1 MALFDRARKP
11 NPPAAPADVATAVA
25 RRRSRSAQTRRRRRQ
40 LAVWLVVAVVVGVG
54 SFGAGLLA
62 APLDYSFQP
71 TPPQAVLLLDHNGRV
86 FATIRAPQDQEPV
99 PSSQIPVVM
108 KQAIVAAEDER
119 FFDHAGVDP
128 LAMVRALWHD
138 VTGAQ
143 LQGGSTI
150 TQQYVKNV
158 YTGSQRTALRKL
170 REASLAIRLEQHLSK
185 EQILTRYLNTLY
197 LGNGTAGVQAASKY
211 YYGVPVQQLDL
222 NRAKGTHDPTLA
234 LARAATLAGFVPAPS
249 LYNPVKS
256 PRIARERELYVL
268 NQMVKN
274 RMISSQQAS
283 AAYGNRLPTIVA
295 RSRADAPTVAPEF
308 RDYVS
313 QQLTGTLAFDDSML
327 FDSDGVKVRTTL
339 DLNLQ
344 KAVVHALATVLPGKS
359 DPEAAVVAVDPRN
372 GDIRALTTKQHGGYK
387 AGGFDLAA
395 PPQGTASRSSGSTIK
410 PFTLAYALMHGHT
423 LDEPHSAPSCV
434 TVPFHL
440 CNAERG
446 SSFQTLRSGLIN
458 SINTVYGPLAV
469 DLGLAK
475 VLKFAR
481 AAGLDIGPLA
491 RDSRGHLFPA
501 QSIGVPVSPLSEAVA
516 YGTLVDHG
524 VHHSPR
530 SILRVRS
537 NDDGQI
543 YSAPPNP
550 HGARTMPRS
559 VADQVTQVMQQVV
572 DEGTGTAA
580 RQPFPVYGKTGTTDD
595 FTNAWFTGCTRSL
608 CIAVWMGYEKQYF
621 HNGTQPHSMILPGV
635 GDVFGGTL
643 PAKIF
648 AQTWSDY
655 RTLQQPHGTLSAAP
669 TPAPGFPVSTRP
681 SNAPSSAAKPRHSS
695 APSATPSSTPSSA
708 PSPSPSPSQTLLP
721 TPAPQSAGQPGQEAR
736 RERLAA

>member
-1 MALFDRARKP
+1 MPSSLRPGSAGQRV
-11 NPPAAPADVATAVA
+11 PAPPADVATAVA
-25 RRRSRSAQTRRRRRQ
+25 RRRSRSAQARRRRRQ
-40 LAVWLVVAVVVGVG
+40 IALWLVVAVLVGIG

-71 TPPQAVLLLDHNGRV
+71 TPPQAVLLLDRSGRV

-99 PSSQIPVVM
+99 RSAQIPNVM

-119 FFDHAGVDP
+119 FFNHSGVDP
-128 LAMVRALWHD
+128 LAMVRAFWRD
-138 VTGAQ
+138 ISGAH

-211 YYGVPVQQLDL
+211 YYGVPIEQLDL
-222 NRAKGTHDPTLA
+222 DRATGRHDASLA
-234 LARAATLAGFVPAPS
+234 LARAATMAGMVPAPS
-249 LYNPVKS
+249 LWNPVKD
-256 PRIARERELYVL
+256 PAQARRRELYVL

-274 RMISSQQAS
+274 HMISPQQAS
-283 AAYGNRLPTIVA
+283 AAYGDSLPKVVA
-295 RSRADAPTVAPEF
+295 HSQPDAPTVAPEF
-308 RDYVS
+308 RDYVAD
-313 QQLTGTLAFDDSML
+313 QLKGTLAFDDTTL
-327 FDSDGVKVRTTL
+327 FNSAGVKVHTTL
-339 DLNLQ
+339 DLDLQ
-344 KAVVHALATVLPGKS
+344 KAAVHALSTVLPSKS

-372 GDIRALTTKQHGGYK
+372 GDIRALTTKQRGGYK

-395 PPQGTASRSSGSTIK
+395 PPHGTASRSSGSTIK
-410 PFTLAYALMHGHT
+410 PFTLAYALMHGHS

-440 CNAERG
+440 CNAETG
-446 SSFQTLRSGLIN
+446 SSYQTLRTALVN
-458 SINTVYGPLAV
+458 SINTVYGPLAL
-469 DLGLAK
+469 DLGLNK

-481 AAGLDIGPLA
+481 SAGLDIGTLA
-491 RDSRGHLFPA
+491 RDTHGHLYPA

-516 YGTLVDHG
+516 FGTLVDHG

-537 NDDGQI
+537 TADGQL
-543 YSAPPNP
+543 YTAPAQP
-550 HGARTMPRS
+550 HGNRVMPRS
-559 VADQVTQVMQQVV
+559 VADQVTGVMQQVV

-595 FTNAWFTGCTRSL
+595 ETDAWFTGCTRTL
-608 CIAVWMGYEKQYF
+608 CIAVWMGYEKPYF
-621 HNGTQPHSMILPGV
+621 HHGTVAHSMKNVEGV
-635 GDVFGGTL
+635 GEVYGGTL
-643 PAKIF
+643 PARIF

-655 RTLQQPHGTLSAAP
+655 RTLQQPHGTLSSPASPAPSAAYSAPPAQPSSQPAKPRRSSKPTSSAAP
-669 TPAPGFPVSTRP
+669 TKSSSP
-681 SNAPSSAAKPRHSS
+681 SPQ
-695 APSATPSSTPSSA
+695 
-708 PSPSPSPSQTLLP
+708 PSPSRTLLP
-721 TPAPQSAGQPGQEAR
+721 PPTTGPDGQAAR
-736 RERLAA
+736 RERFAT

>member
-1 MALFDRARKP
+1 MWF
-11 NPPAAPADVATAVA
+11 
-25 RRRSRSAQTRRRRRQ
+25 
-40 LAVWLVVAVVVGVG
+40 VVAVLVGIG

-71 TPPQAVLLLDHNGRV
+71 PAPQSVYLLDRSGHE

-99 PSSQIPVVM
+99 PSAQIPVVM
-108 KQAIVAAEDER
+108 KQAVVAAEDER
-119 FFDHAGVDP
+119 FFSHSGVDP
-128 LAMVRALWHD
+128 LAIVRAFWRD
-138 VTGAQ
+138 ITGAH

-211 YYGVPVQQLDL
+211 YYGVPIHDLDL
-222 NRAKGTHDPTLA
+222 DQATGVHDPTLA
-234 LARAATLAGFVPAPS
+234 LARAATLAGFIPAPS
-249 LYNPVKS
+249 LYNPVKN

-274 RMISSQQAS
+274 HMISSQQAS
-283 AAYGNRLPTIVA
+283 AAYGNGLPKIVA
-295 RSRADAPTVAPEF
+295 RSQADAPTVAPEF

-313 QQLTGTLAFDDSML
+313 NQLTGTLAFDDSTL
-327 FDSDGVKVRTTL
+327 FDSDGVTVRTTL

-344 KAVVHALATVLPGKS
+344 KAAVHALATVLPSKS

-372 GDIRALTTKQHGGYK
+372 GDIRALTTKQRGGYK

-410 PFTLAYALMHGHT
+410 PFTLAYALMHGHS

-440 CNAERG
+440 CNAESG
-446 SSFQTLRSGLIN
+446 SSYQTLRSALIN

-469 DLGLAK
+469 DLGLGK

-491 RDSRGHLFPA
+491 RDSRGHLYPA

-530 SILRVRS
+530 SILNVRS
-537 NDDGQI
+537 RDDGNL
-543 YSAPPNP
+543 YSAPTTADGN
-550 HGARTMPRS
+550 RVMPRS
-559 VADQVTQVMQQVV
+559 VADQVTEVMQQVV
-572 DEGTGTAA
+572 DQGTGTAA

-595 FTNAWFTGCTRSL
+595 FTNAWFTGCTRTL

-621 HNGTQPHSMILPGV
+621 HNGQQPHSMNLPGV
-635 GDVFGGTL
+635 GEVFGGTL
-643 PAKIF
+643 PARIF
-648 AQTWSDY
+648 AQTWDDY
-655 RTLQQPHGTLSAAP
+655 RTLQQPNGSLTSPSPTP
-669 TPAPGFPVSTRP
+669 TPAYPATSP
-681 SNAPSSAAKPRHSS
+681 SAKKSAGQQPRHSS
-695 APSATPSSTPSSA
+695 SPSAKPSQTSSPSSA
-708 PSPSPSPSQTLLP
+708 PKPSPSQTILP
-721 TPAPQSAGQPGQEAR
+721 TPAPQSPGQPAQEAR

>member
-1 MALFDRARKP
+1 MASP
-11 NPPAAPADVATAVA
+11 SPPRPPADVATAVA

-40 LAVWLVVAVVVGVG
+40 LAVWFVVAVLVGVG

-71 TPPQAVLLLDHNGRV
+71 TPPQAVLLLDSHGHV
-86 FATIRAPQDQEPV
+86 FGTIRAPQDQEPV

-119 FFDHAGVDP
+119 FFNHSGVDP
-128 LAMVRALWHD
+128 LAMVRAFWRD
-138 VTGAQ
+138 ISGAQ

-170 REASLAIRLEQHLSK
+170 REASLAIRLEQHLTK

-222 NRAKGTHDPTLA
+222 NRATGDHDPSLA
-234 LARAATLAGFVPAPS
+234 LARAATIAGFVPAPS
-249 LYNPVKS
+249 LYNPVKN

-283 AAYGNRLPTIVA
+283 AAYGDSLPKIVA
-295 RSRADAPTVAPEF
+295 RSQADAPTVAPEF

-313 QQLTGTLAFDDSML
+313 QQLTGTLAFDDATL
-327 FDSDGVKVRTTL
+327 FDSEGVKVRTTL
-339 DLNLQ
+339 DLDLQ
-344 KAVVHALATVLPGKS
+344 KAAVHALATVLPNKS

-372 GDIRALTTKQHGGYK
+372 GDIRALTTKQRGGYK

-440 CNAERG
+440 CNAEHG
-446 SSFQTLRSGLIN
+446 SSYQTLRSALVN

-469 DLGLAK
+469 DLGLGK

-481 AAGLDIGPLA
+481 AAGLDMGPLA
-491 RDSRGHLFPA
+491 RDSRGHLYPA
-501 QSIGVPVSPLSEAVA
+501 QSIGVPVSPISEADA
-516 YGTLVDHG
+516 FGTLVNHG

-537 NDDGQI
+537 AGDGEI
-543 YSAPPNP
+543 YSAPSNP
-550 HGARTMPRS
+550 HGDRVMPRS
-559 VADQVTQVMQQVV
+559 VADQVTEVMQQVV
-572 DEGTGTAA
+572 DSGTGTAA

-595 FTNAWFTGCTRSL
+595 FTNAWFTGCTRTL
-608 CIAVWMGYEKQYF
+608 CIAVWMGYERQYF
-621 HNGTQPHSMILPGV
+621 HNGKTPHSMVLPGV
-635 GDVFGGTL
+635 GEVFGGTL

-655 RTLQQPHGTLSAAP
+655 RTLQQPHGSLSATP
-669 TPAPGFPVSTRP
+669 TPAPFT
-681 SNAPSSAAKPRHSS
+681 SSAHASTT
-695 APSATPSSTPSSA
+695 PSTGPKRSSTPSA
-708 PSPSPSPSQTLLP
+708 KPSPSQSSSVSPTPVPSQTILP
-721 TPAPQSAGQPGQEAR
+721 TPAPQTPAAESPGQPAQEAR
-736 RERLAA
+736 RDRLST